1 MKIGIVSDTHG
12 SYKDVANSLLE
23 NNVDVIIHL
32 GDYSDDG
39 KDIGEI
45 TNKPIYVVRGNNDYV
60 ATDEPSELLIN
71 IGGIDFFI
79 THGHKYN
86 VYSGLT
92 NLMFRA
98 KAAGAQVVL
107 FGHTHVYL
115 KEVSDNILFLNPGSP
130 SYPRFNDKK
139 GYIIFDTETLKTN
152 RIYMEDK

>member
-12 SYKDVANSLLE
+12 SYKEVANSLIE

-32 GDYSDDG
+32 GDFSDDG
-39 KDIGEI
+39 RDIGNL
-45 TNKPIYVVRGNNDYV
+45 TNKPIYFVRGNNDYV

-92 NLMFRA
+92 NLKFRA
-98 KAAGAQVVL
+98 KASGAQVVL
-107 FGHTHVYL
+107 FGHTHVYS
-115 KEVSDNILFLNPGSP
+115 KEISDNILFLNPGSP
-130 SYPRFNDKK
+130 SYPRFSDKK
-139 GYIIFDTETLKTN
+139 GYVIFDTEKLKTN
-152 RIYMEDK
+152 RIYMEER

>member
-98 KAAGAQVVL
+98 
-107 FGHTHVYL
+107 
-115 KEVSDNILFLNPGSP
+115 
-130 SYPRFNDKK
+130 
-139 GYIIFDTETLKTN
+139 
-152 RIYMEDK
+152 